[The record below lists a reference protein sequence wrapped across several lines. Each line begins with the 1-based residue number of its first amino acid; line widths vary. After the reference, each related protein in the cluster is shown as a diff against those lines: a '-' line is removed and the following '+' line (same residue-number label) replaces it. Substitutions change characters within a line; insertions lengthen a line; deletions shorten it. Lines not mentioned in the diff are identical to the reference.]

1 MSGEIECEK
10 PNAAIYNFEG
20 SLDYKGKTY
29 GLEVDN
35 LLLRGMS
42 IKNTECL
49 FGLVV
54 FTGHETKVMKNSED
68 AIYKLSRLE
77 ILSNKTIQLIFVIQ
91 VCMALL
97 FGIMSYFIQK
107 GIYDYTDTPLCDEES
122 AALCN
127 GVKGDALKACLE
139 LKKNLC
145 RDHYYLGIDEEPSFA
160 LAMRNT
166 GTWIL
171 FMTNLV
177 PISLVVTLEMVKFF
191 QA

>member
-77 ILSNKTIQLIFVIQ
+77 ILSNKTI
-91 VCMALL
+91 
-97 FGIMSYFIQK
+97 
-107 GIYDYTDTPLCDEES
+107 
-122 AALCN
+122 
-127 GVKGDALKACLE
+127 
-139 LKKNLC
+139 
-145 RDHYYLGIDEEPSFA
+145 
-160 LAMRNT
+160 
-166 GTWIL
+166 
-171 FMTNLV
+171 
-177 PISLVVTLEMVKFF
+177 
-191 QA
+191 